1 VRASNKAP
9 EPSEWSARS
18 KPEIPAGKPSPPVL
32 VSASDTQA
40 RTGREMKVV
49 WDPPTNPNGAK
60 ITEYR
65 IRANSTVINHTPSG
79 GGRQSRTITVPSN
92 TTYTVTITAKN
103 KAGWSQPSKSQ
114 RVVVY
119 SAPAKPTKVTLT
131 APNADAKLR
140 AEATFPSSG
149 GQSRP
154 THQYQIG
161 TGGTVRSFPASGVT
175 FQGSA
180 GKSYTIRVRSCR
192 NDGAGNKCSAWT
204 QSKSETAWTKPAT
217 PTMSTSGSGTKK

>member
-1 VRASNKAP
+1 
-9 EPSEWSARS
+9 
-18 KPEIPAGKPSPPVL
+18 
-32 VSASDTQA
+32 
-40 RTGREMKVV
+40 
-49 WDPPTNPNGAK
+49 
-60 ITEYR
+60 
-65 IRANSTVINHTPSG
+65 
-79 GGRQSRTITVPSN
+79 
-92 TTYTVTITAKN
+92 
-103 KAGWSQPSKSQ
+103 
-114 RVVVY
+114 Y

-217 PTMSTSGSGTKK
+217 PTMSTSGSGTKKSISWSVPASSNGRKITKVQIKVNND